1 MVQPGPPVLQAHQT
15 PPPGRVDPLC
25 GPDGPEETPVGL
37 VGGRSAPIRW
47 VLCVLWMCWW
57 RTWSGWLLAGSLV
70 PPLDVPLLDGPFKAS
85 VLQGVEKNGQ
95 VVVCR
100 PYVGLGC
107 IMYYYK
113 VGRI

>member
-1 MVQPGPPVLQAHQT
+1 MMKIKYTLITENTCKHTCMYIQIMSMSISMKNANKSPSRT
-15 PPPGRVDPLC
+15 PSCSGEKKNLC
-25 GPDGPEETPVGL
+25 GGVTYL
-37 VGGRSAPIRW
+37 
-47 VLCVLWMCWW
+47 
-57 RTWSGWLLAGSLV
+57 
-70 PPLDVPLLDGPFKAS
+70 VPLLDGPFKAS